1 MGPVVLLWG
10 KYSDISDVS
19 DRTNVALS
27 NRGYLSLSL
36 SLSCL
41 SKGKL
46 SMVCTIRYGNETRHS
61 FKMF

>member
-27 NRGYLSLSL
+27 NRGSLSL
-36 SLSCL
+36 YLSHAYL
-41 SKGKL
+41 KA
-46 SMVCTIRYGNETRHS
+46 N
-61 FKMF
+61 